1 MSESTDGAAEG
12 ATLCW
17 GFEPLTISVLAA
29 RPPLLPRSRSLP
41 LRHRMDD
48 EEEDMSLPI
57 SQLRVLPFRDI
68 RYEDRATQIAAGQ
81 ALATV
86 TAAVATSQGHNN
98 NGINALSCSIH
109 LQPHVPF
116 NGNAGLPLHLPAQ
129 FVPMEDRGE
138 RQIAEEEDRGEE
150 DDRMEQRPEV
160 EPMGVS
166 VEVQLGRKLREIG
179 DKFHQDHVEV
189 FMRHQRQNLPAWMR
203 LTIALFGFLFP
214 REALVPRLRGAQR

>member
-1 MSESTDGAAEG
+1 MDGEHG
-12 ATLCW
+12 HKVT
-17 GFEPLTISVLAA
+17 G
-29 RPPLLPRSRSLP
+29 SLP

-57 SQLRVLPFRDI
+57 SQLRVLPFGDI
-68 RYEDRATQIAAGQ
+68 KYEDRATQIAAGQ
-81 ALATV
+81 ALAAV

-138 RQIAEEEDRGEE
+138 RQVAEEEDRGEE

-214 REALVPRLRGAQR
+214 REVLVPRLREAQR

>member
-1 MSESTDGAAEG
+1 MDGEHG
-12 ATLCW
+12 HKVT
-17 GFEPLTISVLAA
+17 G
-29 RPPLLPRSRSLP
+29 SLP

-48 EEEDMSLPI
+48 EEEDMSLPTP
-57 SQLRVLPFRDI
+57 QLRVLPFGDI
-68 RYEDRATQIAAGQ
+68 KYEDRATQIAAGQ
-81 ALATV
+81 ALAAV

-138 RQIAEEEDRGEE
+138 RQVAEEEDRGEE

-214 REALVPRLRGAQR
+214 REVLVPRLRGAQR

>member
-1 MSESTDGAAEG
+1 MAGGRKRFKNWIYMRVIIAKRPVVMDGEHG
-12 ATLCW
+12 HKVT
-17 GFEPLTISVLAA
+17 G
-29 RPPLLPRSRSLP
+29 SLP
-41 LRHRMDD
+41 LRHWMDD

-57 SQLRVLPFRDI
+57 SQLMVLPFGDI
-68 RYEDRATQIAAGQ
+68 KYEDRATQITAGQ
-81 ALATV
+81 ALAAV

-138 RQIAEEEDRGEE
+138 RQVAEEEDRGEE

-214 REALVPRLRGAQR
+214 REVLVPRLREAQR